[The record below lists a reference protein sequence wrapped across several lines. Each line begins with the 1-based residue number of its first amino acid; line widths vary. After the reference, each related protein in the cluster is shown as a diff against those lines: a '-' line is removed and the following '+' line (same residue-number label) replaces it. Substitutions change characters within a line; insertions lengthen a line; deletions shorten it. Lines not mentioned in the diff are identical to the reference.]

1 MVGGTVDINRIQR
14 EFVEAQGVFARVE
27 LQPTSDGKVYARTA
41 LQTVNQTT
49 YVLSIR
55 FPDSYP
61 NEMPRVTVDAP
72 AIATAPHR
80 YQNGMICY
88 LHPSMWNPGVHNLS
102 FVIARSAKWLNKY
115 EIWKSRGKWPGAEI
129 KH

>member
-1 MVGGTVDINRIQR
+1 VDINRIRR
-14 EFVEAQGVFARVE
+14 ELAEAQERFARVE
-27 LQPTSDGKVYARTA
+27 LYPTLDGKVYVKTA

-55 FPDSYP
+55 FPENYP
-61 NEMPRVTVDAP
+61 NEMPRVSIDAP
-72 AIATAPHR
+72 NIATAPHR
-80 YQNGMICY
+80 YQNGLICY

-102 FVIARSAKWLNKY
+102 FVIARAAKWLNKF
-115 EIWKSRGKWPGAEI
+115 EIWKTRGQWPGAQI